1 MNAALLAPLSLIV
14 TIAVYYASKSLY
26 RRHRRIWFAPIVL
39 APLVLMAIVLTI
51 DLPYRVYNADAH
63 WLVWLLGPTTIAFAV
78 PIYDQRDIIRRNPLT
93 LSVGVLAGVA
103 LGIGSSWLLSRL
115 FRLPDELT
123 HSLLSRSVST
133 PFAVVATDAFGGS
146 RELTSLFVVVTGVF
160 GMVIGETVM
169 RVLPLRSRM
178 ARGAMFGAA
187 SHGAGTAKAREI
199 GNEEGVVASLT
210 MTMAGIAMVL
220 ISPLLGAWL

>member
-1 MNAALLAPLSLIV
+1 MSSSPLALISFVL
-14 TIAVYYASKSLY
+14 TIAVYYGCKWLY
-26 RRHRRIWFAPIVL
+26 RRHRRIWFAPILL
-39 APLVLMAIVLTI
+39 APLILGAIVLLAGI
-51 DLPYRVYNADAH
+51 PYPVYNADAR

-78 PIYDQRDIIRRNPLT
+78 PIYDQREIIRRNPLT
-93 LSVGVLAGVA
+93 LTIGVIAGIV
-103 LGIGSSWLLSRL
+103 LGIGSSYLLSRL
-115 FRLPDELT
+115 FRLPDEVT

-160 GMVIGETVM
+160 GMAIGETVM
-169 RVLPLRSRM
+169 RFLPLRSRM

-199 GNEEGVVASLT
+199 GDEEGVVASLT

-220 ISPLLGAWL
+220 ISPLLGAWI